1 MRFFRA
7 VCFAVIFAAACQA
20 ARGAEAAGIDTAA
33 FEKKISAEL
42 QGAGAKRALY
52 YIFID
57 GKCAAGRIFE
67 FGGAEGEA
75 ALGQT
80 FAFGE
85 SSAALISL
93 LALAMEEKGIVGTR
107 RDASDFFSALRDSRG
122 KIRGANIENM
132 LAQSAGFP
140 YLADKIPQDSS
151 PEEFFDAL
159 AQMQFAPA
167 HPAGYEPSAAS
178 VAAAGYALAYAFKPS
193 MRGLKKN
200 FALACRKFLFEPLGI
215 EKPKFRHFDK
225 WLFPAACFCLNAE
238 DIAKWLACETSCQP
252 PIASAAALDERRGAG
267 GAAHSGGWSAVKGNT
282 AARGCFGSG
291 NFTIVYRLRGSRA
304 AVSVFSSGAD
314 RQKLKKSFARLVEFI
329 NNQTRQ

>member
-20 ARGAEAAGIDTAA
+20 ACGAAAGIDAA
-33 FEKKISAEL
+33 ALEKKISAEL

-151 PEEFFDAL
+151 PGEFFDAL

-167 HPAGYEPSAAS
+167 QSAGYEPSAAS

-200 FALACRKFLFEPLGI
+200 FALACRKFLFAPLGI

-238 DIAKWLACETSCQP
+238 DIAKWLACETSPKP
-252 PIASAAALDERRGAG
+252 PISTAAAIGERRGEG
-267 GAAHSGGWSAVKGNT
+267 GAAHSGGWSAVKGS
-282 AARGCFGSG
+282 ASARGCFGSG
-291 NFTIVYRLRGSRA
+291 NFTIVCRLRGSLA
-304 AVSVFSSGAD
+304 AVSVFASGGD
-314 RQKLKKSFARLVEFI
+314 GKKLKKSFARIAEFV